1 MVVRAPARDHRGMTM
16 PDLDRWI
23 DDPLVRTHHR
33 RDAPVDERRLWS
45 VAGTVTIRE
54 CRVLGR
60 LIPARIAGIS
70 PDTSFAELFAGAP
83 FAVLDEGSTFRLSG
97 LCGRIWSVRGQF
109 TALDGPEAFRTWRE
123 PGTVRVLFAN
133 WVEVADHGAS
143 LISEVR
149 VAPVDRR
156 ARLRLRAFSPFIAA
170 FQGLVA
176 AEPLTI
182 ATQRAVR
189 GGAPEARR

>member
-1 MVVRAPARDHRGMTM
+1 MAV

-23 DDPLVRTHHR
+23 ADPQVRTHHR
-33 RDAPVDERRLWS
+33 RDAPVGERRLWS
-45 VAGTVTIRE
+45 AAGGVRVKD

-60 LIPARIAGIS
+60 LIPARIAGVS
-70 PDTSFAELFAGAP
+70 PEASFDELFAGAP
-83 FAVLDEGSTFRLSG
+83 FAVLDEGPTFRLSG
-97 LCGRIWSVRGQF
+97 LCGRIWMVRGQF
-109 TALDGPEAFRTWRE
+109 TALGGPEAFQTWSE

-133 WVEVADHGAS
+133 WVQQASENGAS

-156 ARLRLRAFSPFIAA
+156 ARLCLRAFAPFIAA

-189 GGAPEARR
+189 AGRPEARR